1 MSRDDDRPGFL
12 DRDKKSFSER
22 DRMRREGRGGRTE
35 ERRPT
40 SPAQQARLDA
50 AKKQHLK
57 QVDGLFAKGQGGAEG
72 ERLAVALRAARGT
85 PGLAAACRA
94 YRDAVGMPSD
104 AALLVCFLDAGD
116 PELAVAGM
124 EALLASRGEGRLAL
138 TPGLRTQLRMLAES
152 PDDAVAS
159 AAEDLLAGS

>member
-22 DRMRREGRGGRTE
+22 DRMRREGRGRTE

-50 AKKQHLK
+50 AKKQYLK
-57 QVDGLFAKGQGGAEG
+57 QIDGIFAKGEGGAQG
-72 ERLAVALRAARGT
+72 ERLAEAVREARGT
-85 PGLAAACRA
+85 PALAAACRV
-94 YRDAVGMPSD
+94 YRDAVGMPGD
-104 AALLVCFLDAGD
+104 AALLACFLDAGD

-124 EALLASRGEGRLAL
+124 EALAAARAEGGLTL

-159 AAEDLLAGS
+159 AAEDLLAGI